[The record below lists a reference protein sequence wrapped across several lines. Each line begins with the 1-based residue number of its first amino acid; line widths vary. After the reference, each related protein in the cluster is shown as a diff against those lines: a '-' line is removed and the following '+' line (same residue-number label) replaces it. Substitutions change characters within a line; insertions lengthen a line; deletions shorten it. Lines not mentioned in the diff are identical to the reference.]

1 MRMASLA
8 VTPDREN
15 GTGHLRAFPAAADG
29 KPRASNASRPA
40 DSFAVVR
47 RLILAVVTLF
57 VATVSAT
64 ASHAQAGPFAGMAG
78 VWSGGGTV
86 TLDDGST
93 ERIRCR
99 ETSAVGAGGAGL
111 NLGLTCAS
119 DSYKFDLSG
128 NVVSDRGVLSG
139 TWSESS
145 RGITGTLQGR
155 GASGNFE
162 VVANAAGFT
171 ASLSVATRGNH
182 QSVSIRAE
190 SGFRGASIALNRR
203 QN

>member
-1 MRMASLA
+1 M
-8 VTPDREN
+8 
-15 GTGHLRAFPAAADG
+15 
-29 KPRASNASRPA
+29 
-40 DSFAVVR
+40 
-47 RLILAVVTLF
+47 
-57 VATVSAT
+57 ATVFAT

-99 ETSAVGAGGAGL
+99 ETAAVGDRGAGL

-119 DSYKFDLSG
+119 DSYKFDLRG
-128 NVVSDRGVLSG
+128 DVVSDRGVLSG

-145 RGITGTLQGR
+145 RGITGSLEGR
-155 GASGNFE
+155 GGNGNFE

-182 QSVSIRAE
+182 QSVAIRAQ